1 MKRTFKAAILL
12 ILALLILLT
21 PIASQAKIPATR
33 TFTGTYYDYMCII
46 TKSGKE
52 ILLPDRQAAS
62 NKYMRWSKNK
72 ECYIPIF
79 RDGQKVKVTLK
90 VGIHGKYRV
99 LKVVKIKNRKY

>member
-33 TFTGTYYDYMCII
+33 TFTGTYYDYMCIV

-52 ILLPDRQAAS
+52 ILLPDTQAATS
-62 NKYMRWSKNK
+62 NKYMKWNKNK
-72 ECYIPIF
+72 KCYIPIF
-79 RDGQKVKVTLK
+79 RDGQKVKITLK
-90 VGIHGKYRV
+90 AGLHGKYRV
-99 LKVVKIKNRKY
+99 LKAVKVNI